1 MGFIRQQEEKLAV
14 RFLSWQYEKLK
25 KPIPDEA
32 DLANQAARIVE
43 EAHRIARERG
53 RNVVSIIKD
62 LIAEIK
68 KIAPFC
74 DRLMNKSNLKFN
86 IKGDLT
92 CRTLGLKNYPVRRI
106 AIGAIKKWHQM
117 TREFSLF

>member
-32 DLANQAARIVE
+32 ELAIQAGKIVQ

-62 LIAEIK
+62 LIADVK
-68 KIAPFC
+68 K
-74 DRLMNKSNLKFN
+74 
-86 IKGDLT
+86 
-92 CRTLGLKNYPVRRI
+92 
-106 AIGAIKKWHQM
+106 
-117 TREFSLF
+117 

>member
-25 KPIPDEA
+25 KPIPNEA
-32 DLANQAARIVE
+32 ELAIQAGKIVE

-62 LIAEIK
+62 LIADVK
-68 KIAPFC
+68 K
-74 DRLMNKSNLKFN
+74 
-86 IKGDLT
+86 
-92 CRTLGLKNYPVRRI
+92 
-106 AIGAIKKWHQM
+106 
-117 TREFSLF
+117 